1 MRTQSLNTQMDPYSV
16 VFFMTHHYSGPNF
29 GFPRGDAR
37 VDFTDLFAF
46 PKPGDANKSIIIIN
60 THPSHG
66 LNPKKPFN
74 QQEPTT
80 NEPYAPKGLYEL
92 RVDTNGDMVAE
103 IAYRVHFNYNENGM
117 MTATVRRA
125 EGAEVAKKSDEGE
138 VIFQGSPISMGSE
151 AKVSESGAYRL
162 YVGWRSD
169 PFFFDVD
176 GVLNNM
182 QFTGT
187 DWFADKDVCSIA
199 LEVPVSELGGGVRL
213 NLWVRTFLQV
223 DGAWVQADRG
233 ARPSQTPFMAEAQR
247 EAYLDGE
254 PAQDERFVPMFAHIL
269 EQTGGYTQKGAEAAA
284 RSLLP
289 DVLPYDPM
297 KEAAYPANGRK
308 PTDDGKG
315 LFLTVFNGRLTSDRT
330 GPHSDILYEFPY
342 LGAPHIQRTFS
353 AKMPQSKSIVEPVR
367 WIFHGSNIWVTCI
380 FLKIFID
387 KIISIDLSFF
397 FCDDRI
403 CQLDTRRSVFKT
415 EGETPIWYGK
425 MSWVANWF
433 PILVAIFFFLTVL
446 LFIVGVII
454 VIVVLINVL
463 TSE

>member
-1 MRTQSLNTQMDPYSV
+1 MTLNSL
-16 VFFMTHHYSGPNF
+16 VFFMSHHYSGPNF

-46 PKPGDANKSIIIIN
+46 PKPGDASKSTIIIN
-60 THPSHG
+60 THPSNA

-80 NEPYAPKGLYEL
+80 NEPYAPEGLYEL
-92 RVDTNGDMVAE
+92 RVDTNEDMVAD
-103 IAYRVHFNYNENGM
+103 IAYRMRFFYNENGM
-117 MTATVRRA
+117 MMATVRRA
-125 EGAEVAKKSDEGE
+125 EGAEVAKKGE
-138 VIFQGSPISMGSE
+138 AGKVIFQGSPVSMGPE
-151 AKVSESGAYRL
+151 AKVAESGAYRL
-162 YVGWRSD
+162 FAGWRSD

-199 LEVPVSELGGGVRL
+199 LELPVSEFGGGVRL

-247 EAYLDGE
+247 EAYLGGE
-254 PAQDERFVPMFAHIL
+254 PAQDERFVPMFAHVL

-289 DVLPYDPM
+289 DVLPYDPK
-297 KEAAYPANGRK
+297 KEAAYPANGKK

-315 LFLTVFNGRLTSDRT
+315 LFLAVFNGKLTSDKT
-330 GPHSDILYEFPY
+330 GPHADMLYEFPY

-353 AKMPQSKSIVEPVR
+353 AKMPQSKSMGAPGR
-367 WIFHGSNIWVTCI
+367 
-380 FLKIFID
+380 
-387 KIISIDLSFF
+387 
-397 FCDDRI
+397 
-403 CQLDTRRSVFKT
+403 
-415 EGETPIWYGK
+415 
-425 MSWVANWF
+425 
-433 PILVAIFFFLTVL
+433 
-446 LFIVGVII
+446 
-454 VIVVLINVL
+454 
-463 TSE
+463 